1 MNEITQ
7 HIKKTLSAESHD
19 AGTRI
24 DQYLS
29 AQFPD
34 FSRNTIQQWIKQNAV
49 KIDGHSTKN
58 KYILKGFELI
68 SIDVKIEQAV
78 SDKPQ
83 NMVLDIR
90 YEDSHLMV
98 INKPAGLVVHPGSG
112 NPDGTLLNGLLAI
125 SEAQRMLPRAGIVH
139 RLDKDT
145 SGLMVVAKEAEC
157 QLKLIKLLKDHR
169 IERTYF
175 CVVKG
180 VINKPG
186 RIETFLG
193 RHRSQRTKMA
203 VTSKGKTA
211 ISHYWPTE
219 HFQHFTVLRVQLET
233 GRTHQIRVHM
243 NHLGHSLVGDSVYG
257 NKNRVGASVNSELKD
272 IIRQFPRQAL
282 HAHKLAF
289 THPISD
295 KQIQVTTPIP
305 DDLCQLLDDL
315 HDLDSPQS
323 ENDDF
328 EVEFV
333 E

>member
-1 MNEITQ
+1 MNEHTQ
-7 HIKKTLSAESHD
+7 HIKKTLNVELND

-34 FSRNTIQQWIKQNAV
+34 HSRNAIQQWIKQNAV
-49 KIDGHSTKN
+49 KIDGHNTKS

-68 SIDVKIEQAV
+68 SIDVEIEHSVA
-78 SDKPQ
+78 DKPQ
-83 NMVLDIR
+83 DMTLDIR
-90 YEDSHLMV
+90 YEDSHLLV

-112 NPDGTLLNGLLAI
+112 NPDGTLLNGLLAL
-125 SEAQRMLPRAGIVH
+125 SEAQRMLTRAGIVH

-157 QLKLIKLLKDHR
+157 QLKLIDMLKEHLV
-169 IERTYF
+169 ERTYF
-175 CVVKG
+175 CIAKG
-180 VINKPG
+180 VIKKPG
-186 RIETFLG
+186 TVDTIIG
-193 RHRSQRTKMA
+193 RHPTQRTKMA
-203 VTSKGKTA
+203 VTAKGKPAVT
-211 ISHYWPTE
+211 HYWPSE
-219 HFQHFTVLRVQLET
+219 HFEHFTSLRVQLET

-243 NHLGHSLVGDSVYG
+243 HHLGHALVGDPVYG
-257 NKNRVGASVNSELKD
+257 NKNRIHAAVDSELKD

-295 KQIQVTTPIP
+295 KQIQVTAPLP
-305 DDLCQLLDDL
+305 DDLCHLLDDL
-315 HDLDSPQS
+315 HELDQPDAQ
-323 ENDDF
+323 NDGF
-328 EVEFV
+328 EVEYV

>member
-1 MNEITQ
+1 MNEHTQ
-7 HIKKTLSAESHD
+7 HIKKTLNAESHD

-24 DQYLS
+24 DQFLS

-34 FSRNTIQQWIKQNAV
+34 YSRNAIQQWIKHNAV
-49 KIDGHSTKN
+49 KIDGHNTKS

-68 SIDVKIEQAV
+68 SIDVEIKQSVA
-78 SDKPQ
+78 DKPQ
-83 NMVLDIR
+83 NMSLDIR
-90 YEDSHLMV
+90 YEDNHLLV

-112 NPDGTLLNGLLAI
+112 NPDGTLLNGLLAL
-125 SEAQRMLPRAGIVH
+125 SEAQRMLTRAGIVH

-145 SGLMVVAKEAEC
+145 SGLLVVAKEAEC
-157 QLKLIKLLKDHR
+157 QLKLIDMLKDHL

-180 VINKPG
+180 VIKKPG
-186 RIETFLG
+186 TVETTIG
-193 RHRSQRTKMA
+193 RHPSQRTKMA
-203 VTSKGKTA
+203 VTTKGKQAVT
-211 ISHYWPTE
+211 HYWPSE
-219 HFQHFTVLRVQLET
+219 HFEHFTVLRVQLET

-243 NHLGHSLVGDSVYG
+243 NHIDHPLVGDPVYG
-257 NKNRVGASVNSELKD
+257 NKNRVSASVGHELKD

-295 KQIQVTTPIP
+295 KQIQVTAPLP
-305 DDLCQLLDDL
+305 DDLCHLLDDL
-315 HDLDSPQS
+315 HELDRSDT
-323 ENDDF
+323 ENDGFD
-328 EVEFV
+328 VEYV

>member
-1 MNEITQ
+1 MNEKTQ
-7 HIKKTLSAESHD
+7 HIEKTFNAESND

-29 AQFPD
+29 AQFPN

-49 KIDGHSTKN
+49 KIDGHNTKS
-58 KYILKGFELI
+58 KHIIKGFETI
-68 SIDVKIEQAV
+68 TVAVTIEQAIA
-78 SDKPQ
+78 DKPQ
-83 NMVLDIR
+83 DMALDIR
-90 YEDSHLMV
+90 YEDSHLMI

-125 SEAQRMLPRAGIVH
+125 SEAQQMLPRAGIVH

-157 QLKLIKLLKDHR
+157 QLKLIDLLKDHL

-175 CVVKG
+175 CIAKG
-180 VINKPG
+180 VIKKPG
-186 RIETFLG
+186 TVKTIIG
-193 RHRSQRTKMA
+193 RHPTQRTKMA
-203 VTSKGKTA
+203 VTPKGKPA
-211 ISHYWPTE
+211 ITHYWPSE
-219 HFQHFTVLRVQLET
+219 HFNHFTALRIQLET

-243 NHLGHSLVGDSVYG
+243 HHLDHPLVGDPVYG
-257 NKNRVGASVNSELKD
+257 NKNRINAAVCNELKA
-272 IIRQFPRQAL
+272 IIREFPRQAL
-282 HAHKLAF
+282 HAQRLAF
-289 THPISD
+289 THPIND
-295 KQIQVTTPIP
+295 KQIQVSAPIP

-315 HDLDSPQS
+315 HDLDSPSS

-328 EVEFV
+328 EVEYM